1 MSKGLLF
8 RLLICIFTLGLFL
21 YAYVDK
27 QNGLTE
33 LKMQIPKLSKDL
45 KELQEEKVSLT
56 YAIDQFENP
65 KNLLNK
71 IRLSEF
77 SHLKYPFSTEV
88 IILLESREEKWNP
101 SNHLKTLSGS

>member
-8 RLLICIFTLGLFL
+8 RLLLCIITLGLFF

-27 QNGLTE
+27 QNSLTE

-56 YAIDQFENP
+56 FAIDQFENP
-65 KNLLNK
+65 QNILQKT
-71 IRLSEF
+71 RLSEF
-77 SHLKYPFSTEV
+77 SHLKYPISREV
-88 IILLESREEKWNP
+88 IILLEGA
-101 SNHLKTLSGS
+101 L